1 MNKDTLINLRI
12 NSELKNAFQN
22 VISAEGFTMSEVVE
36 ACMLDIVNRGH
47 LPINIKGRLTPKNKP
62 ILNIPFI
69 KQCVDEI
76 IAQMDDERIRTVS
89 IFGSYA
95 KGLATPNSDVDIF
108 VEADKGFDLMDLTR
122 LQLLLQNSL
131 GKEVDIVTDSGDT
144 YFMNHVKRERIQLYE
159 RRA

>member
-1 MNKDTLINLRI
+1 
-12 NSELKNAFQN
+12 
-22 VISAEGFTMSEVVE
+22 
-36 ACMLDIVNRGH
+36 
-47 LPINIKGRLTPKNKP
+47 
-62 ILNIPFI
+62 
-69 KQCVDEI
+69 
-76 IAQMDDERIRTVS
+76 MDDERIRTVS